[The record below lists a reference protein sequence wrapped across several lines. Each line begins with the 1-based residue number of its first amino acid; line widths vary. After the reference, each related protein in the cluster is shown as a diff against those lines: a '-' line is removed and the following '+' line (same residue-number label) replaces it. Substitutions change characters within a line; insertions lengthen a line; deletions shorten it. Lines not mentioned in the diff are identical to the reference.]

1 MTGQTSS
8 GKPAAAMGKEE
19 RDPIG
24 LAIRAGKLDDNTLID
39 VSVLAALLSLAP
51 GSTRQAAYRS
61 PDALPPRFPTP
72 SRHLRWRLGDVREW
86 IRRRAMLPQNQNQ
99 DSDATQTTPA
109 DRQTP
114 NKKKKPGRKAEQVRL
129 QRLGERIIQDQLHV
143 HATGMGE

>member
-24 LAIRAGKLDDNTLID
+24 LAIRAGKMDDNTLVD
-39 VSVLAALLSLAP
+39 VNLLAALLSLAP

-86 IRRRAMLPQNQNQ
+86 IRRRAMLPAN
-99 DSDATQTTPA
+99 APA
-109 DRQTP
+109 PAPAECRNED
-114 NKKKKPGRKAEQVRL
+114 KPKRLGASTKGERVRL
-129 QRLGERIIQDQLHV
+129 QKLGEKIMRT
-143 HATGMGE
+143 ASEGRK